1 MRPTEESLLAIASST
16 RTRLRPES
24 GRRVYLLHAF
34 NLPSANEPNRTS
46 GDVDL
51 SFVMAQIKAQAKPDT
66 LPRASI
72 VDLATEDDH
81 GSDCPNAAQEHQ
93 KAISDPWCHQHP
105 RLLGCR
111 GTSTWCRSSVILEY
125 SYCYKLSDTQPKVR
139 IRGHDWHKRGSA
151 SAARHRT
158 SCRQSSLDRSPA
170 VRACSEE

>member
-81 GSDCPNAAQEHQ
+81 GQ
-93 KAISDPWCHQHP
+93 
-105 RLLGCR
+105 RLPERCTR
-111 GTSTWCRSSVILEY
+111 
-125 SYCYKLSDTQPKVR
+125 
-139 IRGHDWHKRGSA
+139 A
-151 SAARHRT
+151 SESHI
-158 SCRQSSLDRSPA
+158 SSLVSPA
-170 VRACSEE
+170 PTTFGLQRHEHMVSELGDLRI